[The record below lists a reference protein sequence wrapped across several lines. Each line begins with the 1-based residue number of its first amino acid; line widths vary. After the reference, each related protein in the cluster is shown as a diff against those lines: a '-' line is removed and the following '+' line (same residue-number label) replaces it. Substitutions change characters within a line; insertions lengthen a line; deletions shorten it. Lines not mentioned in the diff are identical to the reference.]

1 VKGVDRLEN
10 ADLAHRVEDDL
21 TRLPGVHWAEVNAIL
36 GRVVV
41 AFDDRQVGV
50 DDLIEVIEGAE
61 EAYGVAA
68 ERFPDDRPEH
78 PADVQAL
85 QRQMYAIGAEI
96 AGLGLGLAGRAIRAN
111 PLLSEVASVVSLVDA
126 TPSVR
131 RRLESRFGHA
141 ATDLSLAVGNAVAQG
156 LAQGPFGLLVNIAH
170 RSLRLN
176 EMRARREV
184 WDRREP
190 ELSGQCE
197 GDPLPALSGT
207 QRPASLPAGPVE
219 SYADRAAQAALAA
232 TAATGMLTRDVR
244 AMVAATVT
252 ATPKA
257 VRLGREGFT
266 AWLGRHL
273 AHSGVLAMDAGALRR
288 LDRIDTVVLDV
299 EVLVIGRTVLGA
311 VWVPPDRQR
320 DVDQVR
326 LNRAS
331 PARHRRPGL
340 HRPAGRMAARARAA
354 PIGRRGGRSRLPP
367 AGAGP
372 PCAGLAAR
380 ANPGRARR
388 YRA

>member
-176 EMRARREV
+176 EMR
-184 WDRREP
+184 
-190 ELSGQCE
+190 
-197 GDPLPALSGT
+197 
-207 QRPASLPAGPVE
+207 
-219 SYADRAAQAALAA
+219 
-232 TAATGMLTRDVR
+232 
-244 AMVAATVT
+244 
-252 ATPKA
+252 
-257 VRLGREGFT
+257 
-266 AWLGRHL
+266 
-273 AHSGVLAMDAGALRR
+273 
-288 LDRIDTVVLDV
+288 
-299 EVLVIGRTVLGA
+299 LVGE
-311 VWVPPDRQR
+311 D
-320 DVDQVR
+320 
-326 LNRAS
+326 
-331 PARHRRPGL
+331 
-340 HRPAGRMAARARAA
+340 
-354 PIGRRGGRSRLPP
+354 
-367 AGAGP
+367 AGP
-372 PCAGLAAR
+372 PSPAGTGRNHRLACPR
-380 ANPGRARR
+380 RGYRARE
-388 YRA
+388 AG